1 MVLAA
6 AAHAQ
11 NPVPDPDTLADP
23 VQQGDPAVRTLP
35 PGLDYVEDRR
45 QINAGELPEKI
56 KQTLNSDSRFE
67 HWRDA
72 QLYHDENKD
81 EYVVVLAEQGRTTT
95 YRFNRDGKLIIERE

>member
-1 MVLAA
+1 MRKIIVKIALSTLLFMVLAA

-45 QINAGELPEKI
+45 ANQ
-56 KQTLNSDSRFE
+56 R
-67 HWRDA
+67 R
-72 QLYHDENKD
+72 
-81 EYVVVLAEQGRTTT
+81 
-95 YRFNRDGKLIIERE
+95 